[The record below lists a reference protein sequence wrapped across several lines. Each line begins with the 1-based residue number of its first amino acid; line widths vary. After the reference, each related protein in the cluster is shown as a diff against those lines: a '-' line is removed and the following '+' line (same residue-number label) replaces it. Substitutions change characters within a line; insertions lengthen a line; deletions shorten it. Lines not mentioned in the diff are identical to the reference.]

1 MEALFVARFR
11 DPYDSDARVTLQ
23 QLMHA
28 DRQLFVEA
36 ADRTRQGIQ
45 LVADGK
51 PVDKIWH
58 DAMS

>member
-1 MEALFVARFR
+1 
-11 DPYDSDARVTLQ
+11 
-23 QLMHA
+23 MHA

-58 DAMS
+58 DAMSCNNVTLAIRELE